1 MPYIN
6 VKITKERGGLSR
18 EQKARLVKNLTDAL
32 VAVLGRGEKTTVVT
46 IDEISTDDYA
56 IGGRLVSEIRGAAE
70 LSLRARLNLKS

>member
-18 EQKARLVKNLTDAL
+18 EQKVRLVKNLTDAL

-46 IDEISTDDYA
+46 INEISTDDYA
-56 IGGRLVSEIRGAAE
+56 IGGRLVSEIRE
-70 LSLRARLNLKS
+70 RQS

>member
-6 VKITKERGGLSR
+6 VKITKERDGLSR
-18 EQKARLVKNLTDAL
+18 KQKARLVKDLTDAL

-56 IGGRLVSEIRGAAE
+56 IGGQLVSEIRKRQ
-70 LSLRARLNLKS
+70 S

>member
-18 EQKARLVKNLTDAL
+18 EQEAKLVKDLPDVL

-56 IGGRLVSEIRGAAE
+56 IGGQLVSEIRKQQSQALASG
-70 LSLRARLNLKS
+70 

>member
-6 VKITKERGGLSR
+6 VKITKEHDGLSR

-56 IGGRLVSEIRGAAE
+56 IGGRLVSEIRE
-70 LSLRARLNLKS
+70 RQS

>member
-18 EQKARLVKNLTDAL
+18 EQKARLVKDLTDAL

-46 IDEISTDDYA
+46 TTRSAD
-56 IGGRLVSEIRGAAE
+56 G
-70 LSLRARLNLKS
+70 

>member
-6 VKITKERGGLSR
+6 VKITKEHDGLSR
-18 EQKARLVKNLTDAL
+18 EQKAKLVKDLTDAL

-56 IGGRLVSEIRGAAE
+56 IGGRLVSEIRE
-70 LSLRARLNLKS
+70 RQS

>member
-6 VKITKERGGLSR
+6 VKITKERVGLSR
-18 EQKARLVKNLTDAL
+18 EQKAKLVKNLTDAL

-56 IGGRLVSEIRGAAE
+56 IGGRLVSEIRKRQ
-70 LSLRARLNLKS
+70 S

>member
-6 VKITKERGGLSR
+6 VKITKERDGLSR
-18 EQKARLVKNLTDAL
+18 KQKARLVKNLTDAL

-56 IGGRLVSEIRGAAE
+56 IGGQLVSEIRKRQ
-70 LSLRARLNLKS
+70 S

>member
-6 VKITKERGGLSR
+6 VKITKEHDGLSR

-56 IGGRLVSEIRGAAE
+56 IGGRLVSEIRKRQ
-70 LSLRARLNLKS
+70 S

>member
-56 IGGRLVSEIRGAAE
+56 IGGRLVSEIRKRQ
-70 LSLRARLNLKS
+70 S